1 MASLRRTI
9 RREINRNPNSWRR
22 VNFKY
27 GENRVER
34 RHRAKKTREEQKKMS
49 QK

>member
-9 RREINRNPNSWRR
+9 SRAMDRDSSSWRR
-22 VNFKY
+22 AAFNR

-34 RHRAKKTREEQKKMS
+34 RHRAKKTREQKKKDS
-49 QK
+49 K

>member
-9 RREINRNPNSWRR
+9 GRAMSRDTDMWRR
-22 VNFKY
+22 VAFKH

-34 RHRAKKTREEQKKMS
+34 RHRAKKTREQEKKDR
-49 QK
+49 K

>member
-9 RREINRNPNSWRR
+9 GRAMSRDTSSWRR
-22 VNFKY
+22 VNYKR

-34 RHRAKKTREEQKKMS
+34 RHRAKKTREQEKKDQK
-49 QK
+49 